1 MWQLVSQLELNWMII
16 VPHKTWE
23 RGRNTVPGWHL
34 CFGHEVINTAELNL
48 PSAWYFQC
56 RGTRLCNSGCVLY
69 ASSDTYTGINR
80 SPNTWHY
87 HLILR
92 VGGMNTIWN
101 KGMCRSILLLQI
113 CSVHS
118 IEKLFIDGNIG
129 FWYTPTIAH
138 VKFNL
143 PIMICS
149 YERKPEN
156 NFLCSFGGN
165 FLKLKTIKPG
175 DIINDFIRLISAWA

>member
-23 RGRNTVPGWHL
+23 TLCQGDICVLDMKSSTLLNWTFPLPGI
-34 CFGHEVINTAELNL
+34 FNVEA
-48 PSAWYFQC
+48 Q
-56 RGTRLCNSGCVLY
+56 GCVTVVVYWY
-69 ASSDTYTGINR
+69 ASSETYTGINR

-129 FWYTPTIAH
+129 FWYTPTIVH

-156 NFLCSFGGN
+156 NFLCSFWGN

-175 DIINDFIRLISAWA
+175 DINNDFIRLISAWA